1 MQFFKVKKKITI
13 SIKDSRSC
21 FDKTI
26 INNSFCGFLTP
37 LNKKKKKHACIIIK
51 ERHKEKGA
59 KSNLCYVLNFK
70 SILAWQNQTVKT
82 KKKEKNKVGNINYLC
97 LE

>member
-37 LNKKKKKHACIIIK
+37 LNKKKKKNMHASSLKKGIK
-51 ERHKEKGA
+51 KR
-59 KSNLCYVLNFK
+59 VLN
-70 SILAWQNQTVKT
+70 QTFVMFWT
-82 KKKEKNKVGNINYLC
+82 SSQF
-97 LE
+97 